1 MYLLVKNLKE
11 RIELLNIKLLKQ
23 FKSNNIFKYIL
34 NL

>member
-11 RIELLNIKLLKQ
+11 GIESLNIKLLKQ